1 MNSIQSRLA
10 RLIAL
15 LVIVVMALS
24 MVACDMLPM
33 LGGNGQQGEEHQGGE
48 NTDNEGG
55 NGDDGTQDTTDDE
68 EEKEPACKHESTTDN
83 KCNEC
88 GEILTVTI
96 AEAIAI
102 AKANPEGTKERYYI
116 RATVKTLS
124 NPQYGEM
131 TIADES
137 GEIYVYGTY
146 SSDGALKF
154 FELESTPVKGDEVLL
169 HCILSVYNDAPQVK
183 NARLIEFK
191 TPEIDFDLTDYTEMT
206 IAEARDAEIGKLV
219 VVEGVVAR
227 IAYANGMKP
236 SGVVIVDSTSS
247 IYIHD
252 QDLAGQVQI
261 GNTVKVAASKTYW
274 ILGTEAASA
283 EKFGYKGANQLE
295 AATVLSV
302 DKSVTEFDKSWIE
315 ESTVKEMLETPV
327 TEDITN
333 KIYKVNALVKKVPGN
348 GFTNYYFFD
357 IDGETG
363 AYTYTQC
370 NGNDFAWLDEFDG
383 KICTVYL
390 TCMNAKSSATECFYR
405 LLPIEVIDENY
416 TFDLADTAEFVVK
429 YHGVTQFLNKYTGN
443 PAAELCTT
451 VESEL
456 LGFEGATI
464 SYTSSNEAVVYFTN
478 IDGVVTFNCGENG
491 KATVTVTATYGEY
504 TYSED
509 IVITVIPNVDV
520 EYISVADAIATAP
533 ETTVTVKGIV
543 GPSVVNKNG
552 FYLFGEDG
560 SVIAVLVNDAE
571 IFGEI
576 EIGNEIIITGLRE
589 RYVKDDAS
597 AIAGQSCI
605 VNAEILANYYGN
617 TKYSAEKFVTGKT
630 VEELY
635 ALNVNTDYST
645 TVYVI
650 QAIVDVQ
657 ETAYYTNIKLKST
670 SGTTT
675 ITLYCSSAN
684 QYSWLKAYAGQT
696 VTLELAACNWN
707 DKTYWAFC
715 ALAVVNADGT
725 KVLNTLN
732 FID

>member
-1 MNSIQSRLA
+1 MNNTKNTLI

-15 LVIVVMALS
+15 LLVTVSVFSMA
-24 MVACDMLPM
+24 ACSALPF
-33 LGGNGQQGEEHQGGE
+33 NK
-48 NTDNEGG
+48 
-55 NGDDGTQDTTDDE
+55 DDE
-68 EEKEPACKHESTTDN
+68 TEQSDDANKTPENENQGNEDNKGDETPACTHESQTEG
-83 KCNEC
+83 KCDEC
-88 GEILTVTI
+88 GEICPITI

-102 AKANPEGTKERYYI
+102 ANANPEGTKERYYI

-131 TIADES
+131 TIEDETGS
-137 GEIYVYGTY
+137 IYVYGTY
-146 SSDGALKF
+146 SFDGALKF
-154 FELESTPVKGDEVLL
+154 SEIESTPVKGDEVLL
-169 HCILSVYNDAPQVK
+169 HCILSVYGDTPQVK

-191 TPEIDFDLTDYTEMT
+191 TPDVEFDLTNYTAMT
-206 IAEARDAEIGKLV
+206 IAEARDAEVGKLV

-236 SGVVIVDSTSS
+236 TGVVIVDSTSS

-252 QDLAGQVQI
+252 QDLAGQAEI

-274 ILGTEAASA
+274 VLGTEAQAA
-283 EKFGYKGANQLE
+283 EKFGYKGSNQLE
-295 AATVLSV
+295 AATVLSI
-302 DKSVTEFDKSWIE
+302 DKSVKAFDKSWIT

-370 NGNDFAWLDEFDG
+370 NGGDFAWLDEFDG

-405 LLPIEVIDENY
+405 LLPIEVIDEGY
-416 TFDLADTAEFVVK
+416 TFDLADTAEFAVK
-429 YHGVTQFLNKYTGN
+429 YHGVTQFLDKYTGN
-443 PAAELCTT
+443 PAAQVCTK
-451 VESEL
+451 VDSEL
-456 LGFEGATI
+456 LGFEGATL
-464 SYTSSNEAVVYFTN
+464 SYSSSDEAVVYFTN
-478 IDGVVTFNCGENG
+478 TDGVVTFNCGANG
-491 KATVTVTATYGEY
+491 KATVTITATYGEY
-504 TYSED
+504 TYSET
-509 IVITVIPNVDV
+509 IEITVIPNVDV
-520 EYISVADAIATAP
+520 DYISVADAITTAP

-560 SVIAVLVNDAE
+560 SVIAVIVNDAS
-571 IFGEI
+571 IFSSI

-589 RYVKDDAS
+589 RFVKDDAS
-597 AIAGQSCI
+597 AIAGESCI
-605 VNAEILANYYGN
+605 VNAEVIANYYGN
-617 TKYSAEKFVTGKT
+617 TEYSTDKFVSGKT

-635 ALNVNTDYST
+635 ALDVNTDYST
-645 TVYVI
+645 TVFVT
-650 QAIVDVQ
+650 QAIVEVQ

-670 SGTTT
+670 TGSTT

-684 QYSWLKAYAGQT
+684 QYNWLKSYAGQT

-707 DKTYWAFC
+707 DKTFWAFC

-725 KVLNTLN
+725 KTLNTLN
-732 FID
+732 FN